1 MLVTRPEEQAR
12 DLSAM
17 IALCGGEGI
26 IFPAI
31 AIEPVDSTRP
41 DEHYDW
47 LIFVS
52 PHAVKYGWSR
62 VKRGDTTR
70 IAAIGNST
78 AAALE
83 SLDVRV
89 DVVPEKDFTSEALL
103 AHPAL
108 SDISGRKILLVKG
121 AGGRELLCDELTQ
134 RGAQVANLEV
144 YRRVRPSPD
153 AANLQ
158 QLEAKWRE
166 DGIDVVTLTSVE
178 TVENFVEMLTDT
190 GRSLAAS
197 TPFVTPSDRVASAA
211 KAKGFLG
218 AHIAARGADDASIV
232 GAIAAW
238 HARAR

>member
-1 MLVTRPEEQAR
+1 MTRPEEQAR

-17 IALCGGEGI
+17 IVSCGGEGI
-26 IFPAI
+26 VFPAI
-31 AIEPVDSTRP
+31 AIESTDSIGSN
-41 DEHYDW
+41 ENFDW
-47 LIFVS
+47 MIFVS
-52 PHAVKYGWSR
+52 ANAVKFGLSR
-62 VKRGDTTR
+62 VQRTGSTR
-70 IAAIGNST
+70 IAAIGKST

-89 DVVPEKDFTSEALL
+89 DAVPDKDFTSEALL

-108 SDISGRKILLVKG
+108 SGISGGKILLVKG

-134 RGAQVANLEV
+134 RGARVSNLEV
-144 YRRVRPSPD
+144 YRRIRPSPD
-153 AANLQ
+153 AASVQ
-158 QLEAKWRE
+158 RLEAKWRE
-166 DGIDVVTLTSVE
+166 GGIDIVTLTSVE
-178 TVENFVEMLTDT
+178 TVENFIEMLTTT

-197 TPFVTPSDRVASAA
+197 TPFVTPSDRVAAAA